1 MRPHGS
7 PEFLEQRRRRAVDLL
22 EEGWAPCEVARKL
35 GVDRRSVRRWRASHE
50 AHGTEGLAA
59 KPVPGRP
66 SKLSQSKR
74 AKLEGILLQGARAA
88 GYPTNLWTC
97 ARVAELIRRR
107 FRVRYH
113 PHHVARLLRAM
124 GFSPQKPERRARER
138 NEDEIQRWVKEEWPR
153 VKKTPRG

>member
-1 MRPHGS
+1 MRPRGS
-7 PEFLEQRRRRAVDLL
+7 PELLEQRRRRAVDLL
-22 EEGWAPCEVARKL
+22 EEGWAPCEVAREL

-50 AHGTEGLAA
+50 AYGTEGLAA

-66 SKLSQSKR
+66 SKLTESNR
-74 AKLEGILLQGARAA
+74 AKLEEILLQGARAA